1 MSISRHPTPA
11 LHLRAIW
18 DLLNTSGW
26 FPLKIHRRF
35 RCSAERLSVL
45 MPESGRGRSVR
56 QDQREHRPEIPAL
69 AAGPVVE
76 LDFQERSGGVIE
88 AHQTEIEGGEPWTL
102 PRRRAD
108 DNARDPVHPRW
119 VGKPLRFTIPEA
131 SQPRG
136 DSPIGGA

>member
-1 MSISRHPTPA
+1 
-11 LHLRAIW
+11 
-18 DLLNTSGW
+18 
-26 FPLKIHRRF
+26 
-35 RCSAERLSVL
+35 

-108 DNARDPVHPRW
+108 DNARDPVHPCW
-119 VGKPLRFTIPEA
+119 VDKPLRFTIPEA

-136 DSPIGGA
+136 DSPIGGHDEEVGSEGLRRLPQQDVVGRWPGVRHGIEPERYS